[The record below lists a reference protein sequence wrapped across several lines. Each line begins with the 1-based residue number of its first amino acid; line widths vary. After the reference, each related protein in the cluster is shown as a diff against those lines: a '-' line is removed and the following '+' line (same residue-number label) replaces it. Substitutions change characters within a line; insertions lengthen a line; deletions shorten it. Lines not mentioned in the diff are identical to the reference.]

1 MFRGQECRIVI
12 LCLLNDGCGHAFLS
26 CGPHC
31 PITLLTRAR
40 EGLFIVENVLN
51 VLEKKEKDED
61 EEEDEDNEEDE
72 KENYWAKVKTVL
84 ENKNAIGTG
93 LPIKCEKH
101 GSEIIAKSFGDF
113 MDFTKKGCAVG
124 KDLPQ
129 TSNHPCFDVVEDEN

>member
-1 MFRGQECRIVI
+1 MQMTHIRE
-12 LCLLNDGCGHAFLS
+12 LS
-26 CGPHC
+26 F
-31 PITLLTRAR
+31 PIPPPNESQFFDRMVR
-40 EGLFIVENVLN
+40 RNVNNIRLN
-51 VLEKKEKDED
+51 VQYRMHTDKEKDED